1 MGNVVVLLTFAEVAE
16 RLRKTPAT
24 ARWMLSRGDFPKTAK
39 IGGRLMV
46 RESDLDEYLD
56 RKFQEAS

>member
-1 MGNVVVLLTFAEVAE
+1 MAVLVLLTFAEAAE
-16 RLRKTPAT
+16 RLRKTEAQ
-24 ARWMLSRGDFPKTAK
+24 ARWMHYKGDFPKTAK

-46 RESDLDEYLD
+46 LESDLNEYLE